1 MGLDTALRLL
11 LLYAHLLLCVFA
23 LYTVLNTDWRLLRGR
38 ISAKHLLQAH
48 RRVVLLLAGL
58 WLSGISIVALDGL
71 AQMGS
76 NPKLLAKLVC
86 VSLLTLNGLLLRH
99 WCFPRLISNRPLQRA
114 ESWALMSC
122 GAVSTSCWL
131 MSGFYGIARPLA
143 LWTPGQNLLL
153 LWAALAVALPV
164 ALGLSG
170 RLREGRRLRQQS
182 RPLAAAPLDLR
193 APQRAAARESLGGA
207 TPRSRM
213 TGERWLQAEAPAAST
228 RELETL
234 PAHQPSA

>member
-1 MGLDTALRLL
+1 M
-11 LLYAHLLLCVFA
+11 
-23 LYTVLNTDWRLLRGR
+23 
-38 ISAKHLLQAH
+38 
-48 RRVVLLLAGL
+48 LLLAGL
-58 WLSGISIVALDGL
+58 WISGMAIVAVDGL
-71 AQMGS
+71 AQMGT

-122 GAVSTSCWL
+122 GAVSTTCWL

-153 LWAALAVALPV
+153 LWAALAAALPV
-164 ALGLSG
+164 ALALSG

-182 RPLAAAPLDLR
+182 RAPNLPAGRPPATAAQRDLATPLRRVELGKTVGGAAKRPRPASEQAAA
-193 APQRAAARESLGGA
+193 S
-207 TPRSRM
+207 
-213 TGERWLQAEAPAAST
+213 
-228 RELETL
+228 RELEPL
-234 PAHQPSA
+234 PSHLPSY

>member
-1 MGLDTALRLL
+1 MALTAALRLL

-23 LYTVLNTDWRLLRGR
+23 LYTVLNTDWRLLRSR
-38 ISAKHLLQAH
+38 ISGKHLLQAH

-58 WLSGISIVALDGL
+58 WLSGIAIVAVDGL
-71 AQMGS
+71 AQMGT

-99 WCFPRLISNRPLQRA
+99 WCFPRLVSNRPLQRA

-122 GAVSTSCWL
+122 GAISTTCWL

-143 LWTPGQNLLL
+143 LWSAGQNLLL

-164 ALGLSG
+164 ALALSG

-182 RPLAAAPLDLR
+182 SAPGARTGSAPPTTARPALLARLAGLG
-193 APQRAAARESLGGA
+193 QRAAPAKDRKARAEQAREV
-207 TPRSRM
+207 
-213 TGERWLQAEAPAAST
+213 EALTSQ
-228 RELETL
+228 L
-234 PAHQPSA
+234 PGR

>member
-1 MGLDTALRLL
+1 MALTSALRLL

-23 LYTVLNTDWRLLRGR
+23 LYTVLSTDWRLLRSR

-58 WLSGISIVALDGL
+58 WLSGIAIVAMDGL
-71 AQMGS
+71 AQMGT

-99 WCFPRLISNRPLQRA
+99 WCFPRLLSNRPLQRP

-122 GAVSTSCWL
+122 GAISTTCWL

-143 LWTPGQNLLL
+143 LWSAGQNLLL

-164 ALGLSG
+164 ALALSG
-170 RLREGRRLRQQS
+170 RLREGRRLRQRSSAPGVQARS
-182 RPLAAAPLDLR
+182 APSTAVRPPLLARLAELGKRTAPDHDHKAKAR
-193 APQRAAARESLGGA
+193 QAREVEALTSHL
-207 TPRSRM
+207 PSR
-213 TGERWLQAEAPAAST
+213 
-228 RELETL
+228 
-234 PAHQPSA
+234 

>member
-1 MGLDTALRLL
+1 MALTTALRLL

-23 LYTVLNTDWRLLRGR
+23 LYTVLNTDWRLLRSR

-58 WLSGISIVALDGL
+58 WLSGIAIVAVDGL
-71 AQMGS
+71 AQMGT

-99 WCFPRLISNRPLQRA
+99 WCFPRLVSNRPLQRA

-122 GAVSTSCWL
+122 GAISTTCWL

-143 LWTPGQNLLL
+143 QWSPGQNLLL

-164 ALGLSG
+164 ALALSG
-170 RLREGRRLRQQS
+170 RLREGRRLRQQGS
-182 RPLAAAPLDLR
+182 AQAAPT
-193 APQRAAARESLGGA
+193 RAA
-207 TPRSRM
+207 P
-213 TGERWLQAEAPAAST
+213 APAARPALVARLARLGPHAAPSHERKGAAEQA
-228 RELETL
+228 RETEALTSHL
-234 PAHQPSA
+234 PSR